1 MVNFNLNA
9 GSLMGIL
16 LAFGGIGLYFLRSFR
31 PNLARDYDVFFAAVG
46 LLCGGILFFHS
57 WRLDP
62 ILQFGVFLLTGSSV
76 FFATDSVRLRGIAT
90 EQAKRGT
97 PVVDDDRPVSR
108 VYRYEADSDNN
119 PAYGYDSFDQ
129 DRQPPARRIRGSQD
143 SVSTGY
149 GEGYDDP
156 PYRGNSDRGN
166 SDRSSGRTSRGTR
179 RPPTTPPADR
189 RDAYSGEG
197 DPPEENYGVD
207 PRSNRR
213 PRSRNTPPARGTSY
227 SDRPSGYENSGYSDE
242 PRRDQTYSD
251 PAYGSPTRSDRPS
264 YEDMG
269 SAPDTPSPRRP
280 KRRPPASRPSA
291 PIDEA
296 TPYVDYRPLD
306 NEIDNSAHF
315 DN

>member
-16 LAFGGIGLYFLRSFR
+16 LAFGGVGLYFLRSFR
-31 PNLARDYDVFFAAVG
+31 PNLARDYDVFFAAVA

-90 EQAKRGT
+90 EQAKRST

-108 VYRYEADSDNN
+108 VYRYEADLDNN

-129 DRQPPARRIRGSQD
+129 ERQPPARRIRGSQD
-143 SVSTGY
+143 SAGTGY
-149 GEGYDDP
+149 AEGYDEP
-156 PYRGNSDRGN
+156 PSRGN
-166 SDRSSGRTSRGTR
+166 SDRSSRRTSRGTR
-179 RPPTTPPADR
+179 RPPTAPPTDTR
-189 RDAYSGEG
+189 ESYPGEG
-197 DPPEENYGVD
+197 YPPEDSYGVES
-207 PRSNRR
+207 RSNRR
-213 PRSRNTPPARGTSY
+213 PRSRNTPPSRGTGY
-227 SDRPSGYENSGYSDE
+227 SDRPSGYESSPYSDE
-242 PRRDQTYSD
+242 PYRNQTYSD
-251 PAYGSPTRSDRPS
+251 PAYPTRSDRSS
-264 YEDMG
+264 YEDPA
-269 SAPDTPSPRRP
+269 SPSDAPSPRRP
-280 KRRPPASRPSA
+280 KRRPPASRPGA
-291 PIDEA
+291 PIDDA
-296 TPYVDYRPLD
+296 SPYVDYRPID